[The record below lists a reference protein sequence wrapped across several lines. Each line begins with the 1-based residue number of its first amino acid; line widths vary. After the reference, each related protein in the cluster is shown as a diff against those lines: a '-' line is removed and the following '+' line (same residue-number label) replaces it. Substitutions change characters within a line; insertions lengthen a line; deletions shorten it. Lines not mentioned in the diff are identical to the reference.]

1 MSTPEIVCDVIGI
14 LLIILGLIIYLFQI
28 IGLIEYKYIL
38 NRMHAAGMGDTLGLF
53 LGLLGIILLCGLT
66 FTSLK
71 LGLVVL
77 FLWFSSPTSS
87 HLISK
92 LEVCTNEEVGEHA
105 EIQIDKEEDM
115 Q

>member
-1 MSTPEIVCDVIGI
+1 MSTLEIVCDVIGI
-14 LLIILGLIIYLFQI
+14 LLIILGLLIYLFQI
-28 IGLIEYKYIL
+28 IGLFKYKYIL

-53 LGLLGIILLCGLT
+53 LGLFGIILLCGLT